1 MKLYYDRR
9 SKNPTYFIQQGI
21 RNGKKTTTRNIKK
34 IGRHND
40 LLRITDDP
48 LEYAK
53 QEVAKYNEEYKAGKV
68 SLDVNIDFLS
78 FSKSRPITANFAGRP
93 NVCANI
99 FKYSLGISFCPSSN
113 ILQSSDK

>member
-68 SLDVNIDFLS
+68 SLDVNIDFP
-78 FSKSRPITANFAGRP
+78 R
-93 NVCANI
+93 
-99 FKYSLGISFCPSSN
+99 SLPLQMIMLHIQGISISAISLSSPS
-113 ILQSSDK
+113 IMT